1 MLDSSNKKNFFCWKT
16 FGWASLIIFVI
27 FLLLSFPVLF
37 NFFAIHF
44 WHVPET
50 ELSDFTKLGSL
61 GDIYGSL
68 NTIFTSATLAFVV
81 YATLLQRQANSD
93 AREAMAQQLQHAKDS
108 AAEQLQQ
115 AKDSLKEQLE
125 QAREATDMQIANEKR
140 LSEIQLEQAKEATNS
155 QLELAQKTHEAQIQE
170 TRNSFFT
177 AQFYNLLN
185 LKNEKFKELSLC
197 DKNKIE
203 ITGHV
208 LFRQLAK
215 ILQKKVISDN
225 RSDLGKVDKALIR
238 RAFLEACNELNNNE
252 SYFELFAYFES
263 YSSLIKLIKDAK
275 LKKED
280 KVFFLSIVRRSMISN
295 EQRCMFLLAPM
306 WDRFY
311 NVIKDAKLFNT
322 FGVNETW
329 GKFALSYYNINSFY
343 HVAWN
348 DFFKEN
354 KKNDPA

>member
-1 MLDSSNKKNFFCWKT
+1 MLDSSNKKKYFCWKT

-27 FLLLSFPVLF
+27 FLLLSFPVIF

-93 AREAMAQQLQHAKDS
+93 AREAMAQQLQQAKDS

-115 AKDSLKEQLE
+115 AKDALIEQLK
-125 QAREATDMQIANEKR
+125 QAREDTDKQIQNEKDLATIQLKQASEATDK
-140 LSEIQLEQAKEATNS
+140 QLDLAK
-155 QLELAQKTHEAQIQE
+155 KTHEAQIQE

-185 LKNEKFKELSLC
+185 LKNEKFKELLLC
-197 DKNKIE
+197 DKNNIE
-203 ITGHV
+203 IKGHV
-208 LFRQLAK
+208 LFRKLAN
-215 ILQKKVISDN
+215 ILRKKVILEN
-225 RSDLGKVDKALIR
+225 KSDLAKVDKAIIR

-252 SYFELFAYFES
+252 NYFELFAYFES
-263 YSSLIKLIKDAK
+263 YGSLIKLINDAK
-275 LKKED
+275 LMKNDKE
-280 KVFFLSIVRRSMISN
+280 FFLSILRRSMISN
-295 EQRCMFLLAPM
+295 EQRCIFLLAPM
-306 WDRFY
+306 WERLFID
-311 NVIKDAKLFNT
+311 IKDAKLFNT
-322 FGVNETW
+322 FDTNGNF
-329 GKFALSYYNINSFY
+329 GGFALNFYNKNSFANR
-343 HVAWN
+343 AWYE
-348 DFFKEN
+348 FFKEN